1 MNLHK
6 SCQAS
11 ALPSTRIDDDDDD
24 DDFSFRNQA
33 VRARARARV
42 LSPNISVPEEE

>member
-11 ALPSTRIDDDDDD
+11 ALPSTRIDDD

>member
-11 ALPSTRIDDDDDD
+11 ALPSTRVDDDDDD
-24 DDFSFRNQA
+24 DYSFRNQS
-33 VRARARARV
+33 VRARAGARL
-42 LSPNISVPEEE
+42 LSRNILVPEEE

>member
-24 DDFSFRNQA
+24 FSFRNQA
-33 VRARARARV
+33 VRAPARARDFC
-42 LSPNISVPEEE
+42 SQNISVPEEE

>member
-11 ALPSTRIDDDDDD
+11 ALPRTRIDDDD

-33 VRARARARV
+33 VRARAGARL

>member
-11 ALPSTRIDDDDDD
+11 ALPSTRIDDDVDDD
-24 DDFSFRNQA
+24 DDCYFRNQA
-33 VRARARARV
+33 VSARAGAR
-42 LSPNISVPEEE
+42 LL